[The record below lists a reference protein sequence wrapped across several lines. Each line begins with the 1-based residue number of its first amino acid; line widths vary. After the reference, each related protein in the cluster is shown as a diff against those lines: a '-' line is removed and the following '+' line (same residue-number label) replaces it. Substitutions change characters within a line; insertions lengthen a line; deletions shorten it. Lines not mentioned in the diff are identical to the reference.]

1 MCAICNSIIFTE
13 SAAKKKTWFLLEKI
27 RAVFQMKLKSEYKK
41 PWSKRDVIIFET
53 NIFIEMVICMAVDCK
68 SDSRQEKT

>member
-1 MCAICNSIIFTE
+1 
-13 SAAKKKTWFLLEKI
+13 
-27 RAVFQMKLKSEYKK
+27 MKLKSEYKK